1 MNWSKTFRVFVGV
14 IAIGT
19 VVGLGLW
26 IGNANRARS
35 TLCVSFNYPAFYES
49 EVLGEQ
55 LGFAMGVHVKDSQG
69 RDFPFF
75 EDGSEHELVNV
86 TLGIDASLGEQH
98 DAIEREAI
106 EAGWSKFQFTRAWI
120 YSGLKV
126 GRYKTEVFLS
136 GYAQPFLEQWIEVRK
151 DREFRLIELPRL
163 RSIRF
168 RIDDW
173 EAIESKVASN
183 GRSKVL
189 FEILDETGSYTETSF
204 GREAKG
210 EFSLDVVDG
219 TKYRVWLVS
228 EVGGKDKQLKG
239 FAFLPKNE
247 PAGAGLPFSD
257 DVFLTPE
264 GGGVVQELPKFD

>member
-1 MNWSKTFRVFVGV
+1 MNLRGKRILGFGIVMFAISGV
-14 IAIGT
+14 IFELMRQNE
-19 VVGLGLW
+19 V
-26 IGNANRARS
+26 RS
-35 TLCVSFNYPAFYES
+35 LLCVSFRYPAFYES
-49 EVLGEQ
+49 EALGEQ
-55 LGFAMGVHVKDSQG
+55 LGFAMGIHVKDSQG

-86 TLGIDASLGEQH
+86 TLGIDASLGEQYG
-98 DAIEREAI
+98 AIEREAK

-126 GRYKTEVFLS
+126 GRYKAEVFLS
-136 GYAQPFLEQWIEVRK
+136 GYEQPFLEQWIEVRK

-189 FEILDETGSYTETSF
+189 FEILDETGNYTETSF

-210 EFSLDVVDG
+210 EFSLNVVDG

-247 PAGAGLPFSD
+247 PASTGLPFSD
-257 DVFLTPE
+257 EVFLALE
-264 GGGVVQELPKFD
+264 GEGVVQELPKFD